1 MNQKKDIGAG
11 LVQNQSVNFG
21 SETLKNVHHCVCVW
35 DTVMSHLTAFVI
47 SGNN

>member
-1 MNQKKDIGAG
+1 MNHKKDIGAG

-21 SETLKNVHHCVCVW
+21 SETLKNVHHCVW
-35 DTVMSHLTAFVI
+35 DTQWCV